1 MWHKK
6 TLKLRLKAIS
16 LPYFPFFL
24 PLRLPPLQ
32 HLTALKL
39 LWLSSASNWPQ
50 SWVWPGFCS
59 LLLIGDTQ
67 SSYNIPPLYW
77 TACKVNELVRVI
89 WINPSVTAKLRIPV
103 SSQSQKDPVFL
114 QTLRVA
120 RIFFLSPSFLF
131 RIYLNFRQSKPKNL
145 FNFVDFILP

>member
-1 MWHKK
+1 MIS
-6 TLKLRLKAIS
+6 TVLKQCDIRKHYSKAKAQAIS
-16 LPYFPFFL
+16 LLYFLFFL
-24 PLRLPPLQ
+24 PLRLPHLQ

-77 TACKVNELVRVI
+77 TACKVNELVWVI

-103 SSQSQKDPVFL
+103 SSQSQKDPVL
-114 QTLRVA
+114 VQTLSAA
-120 RIFFLSPSFLF
+120 RIFFISFLF
-131 RIYLNFRQSKPKNL
+131 F
-145 FNFVDFILP
+145 FVSI